1 MKFVCRKCETF
12 MLFQKIENPAEESL
26 GVTFTCPT
34 CGSRIS
40 MVTNPGETQ
49 LVTAL
54 GVKLGGRTEPVRP
67 MELTRETLKESA
79 GIGSGSTSAAVQ
91 TAADGGKASG
101 ASCPFSEMIG
111 QARQAQAEAAFTWTA
126 EAKARLERIPD
137 FMRPMVERDVEGFAR
152 TKGYAQITPQVI
164 EESRNAGSLME
175 WAPEAAQRLAN
186 IPDFIR
192 PMAKKEIERLAR
204 ERGVTTI
211 TAAMMDE
218 SKKQFMG
225 MGYQNL

>member
-12 MLFQKIENPAEESL
+12 MLFQKIENPAQESL
-26 GVTFTCPT
+26 GVTFACPT
-34 CGSRIS
+34 CGSRVS

-54 GVKLGGRTEPVRP
+54 GVKLGGRTETARP

-79 GIGSGSTSAAVQ
+79 GIAPAAVQ
-91 TAADGGKASG
+91 TAADGSQASG
-101 ASCPFSEMIG
+101 ASCPFTEMIA
-111 QARQAQAEAAFTWTA
+111 QARQAQAE
-126 EAKARLERIPD
+126 P
-137 FMRPMVERDVEGFAR
+137 
-152 TKGYAQITPQVI
+152 AQA
-164 EESRNAGSLME
+164 SGME
-175 WAPEAAQRLAN
+175 WTPEAAQRLAN

-204 ERGVTTI
+204 ERGMTTVTT
-211 TAAMMDE
+211 AMMDE

-225 MGYQNL
+225 TGYQAPSGAP

>member
-12 MLFQKIENPAEESL
+12 MLFQKIENPAQESL
-26 GVTFTCPT
+26 GVTFGCPT

-79 GIGSGSTSAAVQ
+79 GVAHAAVQ
-91 TAADGGKASG
+91 TVADGGQASG
-101 ASCPFSEMIG
+101 ASCPFTEMIS
-111 QARQAQAEAAFTWTA
+111 QARQAQAE
-126 EAKARLERIPD
+126 P
-137 FMRPMVERDVEGFAR
+137 
-152 TKGYAQITPQVI
+152 AQASGQ
-164 EESRNAGSLME
+164 ESGQGIGME
-175 WAPEAAQRLAN
+175 WTPEAAQRLAN

-192 PMAKKEIERLAR
+192 TMAKKEIERLAR
-204 ERGVTTI
+204 ERGVTTV